1 MAGQRSAELRE
12 RAGNGVCE
20 PKPQPRLKRIGDV
33 AFDNNDPIYVVNG
46 SPYYLSIP
54 IGWNNGVAFIVFFL
68 SLVWGSH
75 RLWLRL
81 HRLHQWWRVPLP
93 IGVPES
99 SGDVGIRQTA
109 SIVLALCKKENAS
122 FDRMGTAIPTRRKGS
137 GEVNWIESC
146 RKIES

>member
-54 IGWNNGVAFIVFFL
+54 IGWNNGVAFIVFFF
-68 SLVWGSH
+68 VA
-75 RLWLRL
+75 
-81 HRLHQWWRVPLP
+81 RV
-93 IGVPES
+93 GVAS
-99 SGDVGIRQTA
+99 ALA
-109 SIVLALCKKENAS
+109 SITSAPPVVACTVAN
-122 FDRMGTAIPTRRKGS
+122 RRAG
-137 GEVNWIESC
+137 II
-146 RKIES
+146 R